1 MMLDEE
7 FFDVSD
13 EDDNI
18 LRYIRHINKRRKDRV
33 VRPRPNHFAIWDEKE
48 FIARFRLSKET
59 VHMIIQK
66 IENTIRSPTERYYY
80 ML

>member
-18 LRYIRHINKRRKDRV
+18 LRYIRHINNRRKDRV
-33 VRPRPNHFAIWDEKE
+33 VRPRPNHFAIWDE
-48 FIARFRLSKET
+48 
-59 VHMIIQK
+59 
-66 IENTIRSPTERYYY
+66 NERCLLQDFVYLKV
-80 ML
+80 MCLHRVCAIK

>member
-1 MMLDEE
+1 MLDEE

-48 FIARFRLSKET
+48 FIARFRLSKGY
-59 VHMIIQK
+59 VFASSLRNQVNCCYLK
-66 IENTIRSPTERYYY
+66 FN
-80 ML
+80 